1 MSLTPMREKLLSLKE
16 EAFQSLETSTSEEQ
30 LEHLQ
35 TQFLGRKGRLTSILR
50 MMKDVPEQERPA
62 IGQFANQIKQE
73 LAAALERQTE
83 KIRETERER
92 KILREREDISLPGRL
107 PLRGTFHPITLV
119 TRQIISIFQG
129 MGFDVVEGPEVDL
142 DFYNFEALN
151 IPRDHPA
158 RDMQDTFYVAEDVV
172 LRTHTSNVQIHTMKA
187 RRPPFRVIAPG
198 TVYRCDSDITHSPM
212 FHQVEGFLVDT
223 DVNFSELKG
232 VLTEF
237 VHGLFSTDVPLRFRP
252 SYFPFTE
259 PSAEVDI
266 GCFLCKGEGC
276 RVCSQTGWL
285 EILGS
290 GMIHP
295 EVFRHV
301 GYDPEAY
308 TGFAFGVGI
317 ERIAMLKYGIDD
329 IRLFYENDLRFL
341 EQFKG

>member
-266 GCFLCKGEGC
+266 GCFLCEGEGC
-276 RVCSQTGWL
+276 RVCSRTGWL

-301 GYDPEAY
+301 GYDPETY